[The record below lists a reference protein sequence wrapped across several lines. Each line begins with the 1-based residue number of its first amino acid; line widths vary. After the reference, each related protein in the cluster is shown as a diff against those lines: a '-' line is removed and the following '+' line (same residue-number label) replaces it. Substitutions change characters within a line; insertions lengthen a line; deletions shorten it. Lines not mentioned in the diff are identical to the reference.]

1 MPEETVYSRR
11 GDLQVGGLVADRY
24 EIVSIIGEGGMGL
37 VYKAR
42 HVLMNRYVALKII
55 RCELVANLT
64 LMQRFQQEAQAV
76 SKLQHNNI
84 VTVYD
89 FGVTPEGTPY
99 LVMDYLN
106 GRALS
111 DIIVENGRLHL
122 DQATEIFIQACHAL
136 KHAHEKGII
145 HRDFKSS
152 NLMICKD
159 GHRLVVKVVDFGM
172 AKLLRPDADDP
183 HLQELT
189 QTGEIFGSPL
199 YMSPEQC
206 RGQRL
211 DERSD
216 IYSMACVMYYAL
228 TGTPPFLGEN
238 VLDTLQRQIHDNPA
252 PMDADQSVHVPAD
265 FQAIIMKA
273 LRKNPDHRYQ
283 NISEM
288 LIDLEAVVAGRERVF
303 VTDQMKK
310 PVLREPSL
318 RLKDMALL
326 EASAQQQLLP
336 PLPPEPPPPVR
347 KSRLFSHNFET
358 NMTFV
363 LLLSATIIAMT
374 AYFMGKF
381 VEEAGEVRGAN
392 RWVETNQA
400 GDNARQARKLADAEE
415 SYKEAISEALKF
427 GKNDPR
433 LAKSLVSLGGT
444 YVEDKKYVRAE
455 VQLKRAKNV
464 LERCYGSNCP
474 ELAMVMLLL
483 ARSYE
488 EQGLS
493 EEAAEAHKKAVSLLE
508 RSVGSR
514 SAKKSNGKKGQR
526 R

>member
-11 GDLQVGGLVADRY
+11 GDLKVGGLVADRY

-76 SKLQHNNI
+76 SKLQHLNI

-106 GRALS
+106 GRSLS

-136 KHAHEKGII
+136 QHAHEKGII

-159 GHRLVVKVVDFGM
+159 GHRVVVKVVDFGM

-183 HLQELT
+183 QIQELT

-238 VLDTLQRQIHDNPA
+238 VLDTLQRQIHDDPA
-252 PMDADQSVHVPAD
+252 PMDVDHCVQIPAD
-265 FQAIIMKA
+265 FEAIIMKA
-273 LRKNPDHRYQ
+273 LRKNPENRYQ

-288 LIDLEAVVAGRERVF
+288 LIDLEAVAAGRERVF

-326 EASAQQQLLP
+326 EASASQPSLPPPPP
-336 PLPPEPPPPVR
+336 PLPPVR
-347 KSRLFSHNFET
+347 RARFFSHNWET

-363 LLLSATIIAMT
+363 LLLGATTIAMT
-374 AYFMGKF
+374 AYFTGKF
-381 VEEAGEVRGAN
+381 VEEAGEVRGVN
-392 RWVETNQA
+392 MWVERNQA
-400 GDNARQARKLADAEE
+400 GDNARQEHKLAEAEKQ
-415 SYKEAISEALKF
+415 YKEAVSEAQKF
-427 GKNDPR
+427 GKSDPR

-444 YVEDKKYVRAE
+444 YIEEKKYVRAE

-464 LERCYGSNCP
+464 LEKCYGINCP
-474 ELAMVMLLL
+474 ELAMVMLML

-488 EQGLS
+488 EQGLK

-508 RSVGSR
+508 RSVGGR
-514 SAKKSNGKKGQR
+514 LAKKPIGKKGQR